1 MNISIKDIAK
11 KTGYAV
17 STVSRVLNG
26 KGHFSKE
33 AEIKIKQAAKE
44 MGYQQNPLALGMK
57 TGSLSMIA
65 IIVPDIMNAYYAQ
78 LVETCERILFKAGY
92 LTIICSSDR
101 NPDTEKRYV
110 EKLGHGLVSGLIIIS
125 SLEVKDKFPNYDL
138 PTVYI
143 DRFPKL
149 KDGIVCVASDNY
161 QGGVL
166 AANHLIDT
174 GTYPIMITTAGDR
187 FSSNEKR
194 ILGFSNT
201 CQSRGLEPN
210 IIKISATSEDLDLE
224 AEKDS
229 FDSKISELL
238 SQHKRVGIFC
248 INDNLAAFMYQE
260 ASMLGFKVPEQVAIV
275 GFDGSAKSKELG
287 ITSIRQDINTI
298 CDVCCNNLL
307 SMIHK
312 SKIYD
317 ASQTIPVSLIKRK
330 TT

>member
-33 AEIKIKQAAKE
+33 AETKIKQAAKE

-78 LVETCERILFKAGY
+78 LVETCERILFKDGY
-92 LTIICSSDR
+92 LTIVCSSDR

-110 EKLGHGLVSGLIIIS
+110 EKLQHGLVSGLIIIS
-125 SLEVKDKFPNYDL
+125 SLEAKDKFPNYDL

-161 QGGVL
+161 QGGAL

-174 GTYPIMITTAGDR
+174 GTYPIMITTAGDH
-187 FSSNEKR
+187 FSTNQKR
-194 ILGFSNT
+194 ILGFSDT

-210 IIKISATSEDLDLE
+210 VIKMSATSEEFDLE
-224 AEKDS
+224 AEREH
-229 FDSKISELL
+229 FTAKISELL
-238 SQHKRVGIFC
+238 SQHERIGIFC
-248 INDNLAAFMYQE
+248 INDNLAAFLYQE
-260 ASMLGFKVPEQVAIV
+260 ALMAGYKVPEQIAIV
-275 GFDGSAKSKELG
+275 GFDGSAKSRELG
-287 ITSIRQDINTI
+287 ITTIRQDIDTI
-298 CDVCCNNLL
+298 CDVCCSNLL
-307 SMIHK
+307 SMINK
-312 SKIYD
+312 SKVYD

>member
-33 AEIKIKQAAKE
+33 AETKIKQVAKE
-44 MGYQQNPLALGMK
+44 MGYQQNTLALGMK

-65 IIVPDIMNAYYAQ
+65 VIVPDIMNSYYAQ

-92 LTIICSSDR
+92 LTIVCSSDR

-149 KDGIVCVASDNY
+149 NDGIVCVASDNY
-161 QGGVL
+161 QGGAL

-174 GTYPIMITTAGDR
+174 GTYPVMITTSNDN

-194 ILGFSNT
+194 ILGFSDT

-210 IIKISATSEDLDLE
+210 VIKISTTSEGLDL
-224 AEKDS
+224 AEERDS
-229 FDSKISELL
+229 FEAKFSELL
-238 SQHKRVGIFC
+238 KEHDRVGIFG
-248 INDNLAAFMYQE
+248 INDNLAAFLYQE
-260 ASMLGFKVPEQVAIV
+260 ALMLGYKVPEQIAIV
-275 GFDGSAKSKELG
+275 GFDGSAKSKKLG
-287 ITSIRQDINTI
+287 LTTIRQDIGTI
-298 CDVCCNNLL
+298 CNVCCSNLL
-307 SMIHK
+307 AMIHK